1 MTTDMSDMS
10 DMSDPGETLA
20 SSAGDLYCDLGL
32 TPLLSRLMEVV
43 CRLTEA
49 AGGSV
54 SLLNPTGEAY
64 VKVAE
69 RGTDC
74 RVGESFSLDEGLTG
88 QVVSRQGP
96 VTLLN
101 YAKVKA
107 GHLPADH
114 PARNGGVAG
123 IPIWWRG
130 DVIGVNVVFAG
141 VPRQFQAHEVDHL
154 EMVTQLAAPG
164 IVLAA
169 ERDLGLSYKANRA
182 LARRVGAS
190 LEQVGSLDPA
200 PGATG
205 SGGQRWETHGSPS
218 PSQVARLLAEVA
230 SCLASR
236 LDEQGGSALDGM
248 VEEGRG
254 VAAWQTVMGDL
265 LSRPEAGRLSPP
277 EGPPPLLPSPGLKV
291 TGRPRT
297 SPLTPREGE
306 VLGLLAQGLSD
317 RAIARELLISTKTV
331 EKHVGAVL
339 RKTDAESRTA
349 AVIHALETGWIGDRS
364 SWRPLEVS

>member
-1 MTTDMSDMS
+1 MSGL
-10 DMSDPGETLA
+10 SDPGETLA
-20 SSAGDLYCDLGL
+20 SSAGDFYGDLCL
-32 TPLLSRLMEVV
+32 TQLLSRLMGVV

-54 SLLNPTGEAY
+54 SLLKPTGEAY

-69 RGTDC
+69 RGTAC

-96 VTLLN
+96 VTLLH
-101 YAKVKA
+101 YAMVKA
-107 GHLPADH
+107 GHLPVDH

-141 VPRQFQAHEVDHL
+141 VPRQFLAHEIDHL
-154 EMVTQLAAPG
+154 EMITQLAAPG

-169 ERDLGLSYKANRA
+169 ERDLGLCYKANRA
-182 LARRVGAS
+182 LAGAS
-190 LEQVGSLDPA
+190 LEGAGTLHLTPA
-200 PGATG
+200 ATG
-205 SGGQRWETHGSPS
+205 SADQRWEAYGNPS

-236 LDEQGGSALDGM
+236 LDEQNGDALDGL
-248 VEEGRG
+248 VAEGRP
-254 VAAWQTVMGDL
+254 VAAWHTVMGDL
-265 LSRPEAGRLSPP
+265 LSGSGAGLLRPI
-277 EGPPPLLPSPGLKV
+277 EGPYSVAPSPAPEV
-291 TGRPRT
+291 AEHPRPS
-297 SPLTPREGE
+297 SPFTPREGE

-317 RAIARELLISTKTV
+317 QAIARKLLISTKTV

-339 RKTDAESRTA
+339 RKTDTASRTA
-349 AVIHALETGWIGDRS
+349 AVIRALQAGWIGDRAPS
-364 SWRPLEVS
+364 HPLEVC